1 MTKRAE
7 EICAMSARRGGWR
20 QTWQGWVFGPDG
32 GEKDAPV
39 KGRKRKRMGKTW
51 GEVPW
56 ARV

>member
-20 QTWQGWVFGPDG
+20 QTWQGWVFGADE
-32 GEKDAPV
+32 GEMDAPV
-39 KGRKRKRMGKTW
+39 KGRKRKGKTW